1 MEHHVEIKFLIQLE
15 IKKREDFPLTKQL
28 ETKKRED
35 FPLTKTNFKLMG
47 IAGAIIVIGF
57 LLMLGG
63 SSTEEAFNPD
73 IYSTRRIIVGPT
85 IAFLGFLFMG
95 FGVIYRKKSE

>member
-1 MEHHVEIKFLIQLE
+1 MQEAKTKKQLE
-15 IKKREDFPLTKQL
+15 TKKREDFPLTKQL

-73 IYSTRRIIVGPT
+73 IYSTRRIIVDLQSH
-85 IAFLGFLFMG
+85 FLGSCLWA
-95 FGVIYRKKSE
+95 SE

>member
-1 MEHHVEIKFLIQLE
+1 MQEDKTKKQLE
-15 IKKREDFPLTKQL
+15 TKKREDFPLTKQL

>member
-1 MEHHVEIKFLIQLE
+1 M
-15 IKKREDFPLTKQL
+15 KKTENNTKDNKLPQQKKVRVPFPLTK
-28 ETKKRED
+28 K
-35 FPLTKTNFKLMG
+35 NFLFMG
-47 IAGAIIVIGF
+47 IAGAIIILGF

-73 IYSTRRIIVGPT
+73 IYSTRRIVVGPT

-95 FGVIYRKKSE
+95 FGIIYRTKDERGE

>member
-1 MEHHVEIKFLIQLE
+1 MQ
-15 IKKREDFPLTKQL
+15 EDKTKKQL

-95 FGVIYRKKSE
+95 FGVIYRKKSEE

>member
-1 MEHHVEIKFLIQLE
+1 MQKTDKITKDNKQTPEKKEHVP
-15 IKKREDFPLTKQL
+15 FPLTK
-28 ETKKRED
+28 K
-35 FPLTKTNFKLMG
+35 NFILMG
-47 IAGAIIVIGF
+47 IAGAIIVLGF

-73 IYSTRRIIVGPT
+73 IYSTRRIVVGPT

-95 FGVIYRKKSE
+95 FGIIYRTKDERGK